1 MYRVSVHAPVITAHH
16 HYHHADHHLTTASVE
31 FHRHGDIVVGDW
43 TIAAD
48 CPRPTARHRRRHRS
62 RRWYIHLCLC
72 HHHIKNDV
80 FVQTA

>member
-48 CPRPTARHRRRHRS
+48 CRPTARHRRRHRS